1 MKYEIDAARHE
12 LDLYMTSDGV
22 YYPPL
27 NEVRRQLAMDLVDG
41 RYDKVKAMMAFRNI
55 VESAAQDHKRQFP
68 DFDLDVTSDFAIAGH
83 QRTLMEEFEAEVS
96 VGNYNNLL
104 PLAYRKEMM
113 DLVKNGDVPKPIK
126 KKAKYKREG

>member
-1 MKYEIDAARHE
+1 
-12 LDLYMTSDGV
+12 
-22 YYPPL
+22 
-27 NEVRRQLAMDLVDG
+27 MDLVDG